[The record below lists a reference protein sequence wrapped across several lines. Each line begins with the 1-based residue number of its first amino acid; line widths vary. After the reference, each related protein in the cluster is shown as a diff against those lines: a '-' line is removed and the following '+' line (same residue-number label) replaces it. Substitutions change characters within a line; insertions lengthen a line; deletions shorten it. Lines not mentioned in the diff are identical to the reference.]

1 MLQRRL
7 SVHSVQQATFSTRCN
22 YREFRPYV
30 NQHPYGTL
38 IAISSITLVSLLAST
53 SESKGWQS
61 LCDEGSRGENV
72 SEVKLQGTVLGCD
85 RSSER
90 ASHLAEIIFVEFQ

>member
-1 MLQRRL
+1 MKA
-7 SVHSVQQATFSTRCN
+7 V
-22 YREFRPYV
+22 
-30 NQHPYGTL
+30 
-38 IAISSITLVSLLAST
+38 
-53 SESKGWQS
+53 
-61 LCDEGSRGENV
+61 ENV